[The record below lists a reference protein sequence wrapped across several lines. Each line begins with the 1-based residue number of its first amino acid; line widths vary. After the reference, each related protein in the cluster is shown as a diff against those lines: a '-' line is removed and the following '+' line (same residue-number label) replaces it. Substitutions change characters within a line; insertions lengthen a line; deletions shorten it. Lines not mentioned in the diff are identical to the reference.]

1 MSYDTCLKKYS
12 IIINFFFFSSSR
24 SYFNFSLQNLLHHL
38 QSCATKFIP
47 FIIVPFTISSRVVF
61 LIMLHKLLPYTMRII
76 RTPTPCNLSV
86 RLFSTQPYRSTKKF
100 DKHKIKLAE
109 IWQDVGYLCKTTN
122 ATTDSTTG
130 NNSTNAYNLLCQYE
144 QEDATKSNKLSKINL
159 CSQLI
164 EACIHNNELISAKFL
179 YQNVVLLKLGGSNR
193 MTSQQVIALVHA
205 LVHAQQTRQALELL
219 QSTYTDVGWMTWNNA
234 QQTRISLYYQIL
246 KGSGHAEHAD
256 RIDQDFQLSQEILNS
271 TEKHGDAK
279 NVPAQELS
287 SLYSL
292 MIRIMFLADKPS
304 HAQEIY
310 QKLVARGKN
319 SSNVC
324 VAMIKGLARC
334 GQLDRAEALF
344 RDAVLEAE
352 QINQEEPLETDDKS
366 MKLCSSSS
374 SSRRSSSSSSSKS
387 RFIKHQTKE
396 MLNDE
401 QDELFDAV
409 MFEDQEPFDW
419 MPETTR
425 FTGDMKFYNVNRGF
439 GIVLLKNNQEIFIH
453 GKRSF
458 IILNDRPILKLL
470 ENNENLSVDFEIV
483 DGVKGKEARELRIC
497 MQENNTSRGNF
508 IPMVEPETKPTI
520 QQHLEQQQQLNK
532 TTTSFSLRETYHA
545 MIETYARSKKIDQAQ
560 WLFDEMRSQDHI
572 FPEIKTYDV
581 MIHALSK
588 IVDRKEEASASASPV
603 ERAKKLIHSLSKM
616 IDRKEEPSP
625 VVRAK
630 ELFLEI
636 TQSTHDQRLYATMIR
651 ALVEQD
657 DINGAEEMYTE
668 MIEMGY
674 TPTIDIVN
682 SLKKKRQCTK

>member
-1 MSYDTCLKKYS
+1 
-12 IIINFFFFSSSR
+12 
-24 SYFNFSLQNLLHHL
+24 
-38 QSCATKFIP
+38 
-47 FIIVPFTISSRVVF
+47 
-61 LIMLHKLLPYTMRII
+61 MRII
-76 RTPTPCNLSV
+76 RTPTPCNPSV

-109 IWQDVGYLCKTTN
+109 IWQDVGYLCKTTS
-122 ATTDSTTG
+122 ATTDSITG

-164 EACIHNNELISAKFL
+164 EACIHNNELSSAKFL

-246 KGSGHAEHAD
+246 KGSGHAEDAGHAEHAEHAEHAD

-279 NVPAQELS
+279 NVPAKELS

-310 QKLVARGKN
+310 QTLVARGKN

-352 QINQEEPLETDDKS
+352 QINQEEPLETDDES
-366 MKLCSSSS
+366 MELCSSSS
-374 SSRRSSSSSSSKS
+374 SSRRSSKS

-458 IILNDRPILKLL
+458 TILNDRPILKLL
-470 ENNENLSVDFEIV
+470 EKNENLSVDFEIV

-588 IVDRKEEASASASPV
+588 IVDRKEEPSPV
-603 ERAKKLIHSLSKM
+603 E
-616 IDRKEEPSP
+616 
-625 VVRAK
+625 RAK

-636 TQSTHDQRLYATMIR
+636 TQSIHDQRLYATMIR

-674 TPTIDIVN
+674 KPTIDIVN
-682 SLKKKRQCTK
+682 SLKKKDNVQ